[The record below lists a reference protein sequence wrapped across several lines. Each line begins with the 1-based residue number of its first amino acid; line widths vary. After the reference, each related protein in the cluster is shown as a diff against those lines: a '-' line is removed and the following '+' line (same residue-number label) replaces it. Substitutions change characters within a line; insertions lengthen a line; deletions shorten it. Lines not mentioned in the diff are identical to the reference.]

1 MENTCEVKDRKE
13 GYKVGEGVRVTV
25 LQSKLLDEK
34 PIWGKETERAKPPV
48 DERVT
53 IGFKGTRPFY
63 RKPPPPC
70 FFSY

>member
-34 PIWGKETERAKPPV
+34 PIWGKETERAKPPR
-48 DERVT
+48 DERVAVS
-53 IGFKGTRPFY
+53 G
-63 RKPPPPC
+63 
-70 FFSY
+70 

>member
-34 PIWGKETERAKPPV
+34 QFGEKKLRERNLHGMS
-48 DERVT
+48 E
-53 IGFKGTRPFY
+53 
-63 RKPPPPC
+63 
-70 FFSY
+70 